1 MGALISTLVG
11 AALGAVVVVGGV
23 ATYQAATTT
32 DTQRTDPS
40 SVGYADE

>member
-11 AALGAVVVVGGV
+11 AALAGVVVVGGV
-23 ATYQAATTT
+23 STYQAATTT
-32 DTQRTDPS
+32 DTQRTDPD